1 MKSSNREKLETYRP
15 KLKEWLNDKT
25 CHLDGIAKQE
35 ILNIIREEFDP
46 NYHADLY
53 CGICVVKMM
62 EYAFREMDK
71 IIVKV
76 CLVPESE
83 SKTETITVDL
93 APEPIYKKKK
103 K

>member
-1 MKSSNREKLETYRP
+1 MKQSNRDKLETYRP

-25 CHLDGIAKQE
+25 CHLDGIEKQE

-53 CGICVVKMM
+53 CGICVVRML
-62 EYAFREMDK
+62 EHAFREMDK
-71 IIVKV
+71 I
-76 CLVPESE
+76 
-83 SKTETITVDL
+83 ETITVNL
-93 APEPIYKKKK
+93 APEPIIYKKKK

>member
-15 KLKEWLNDKT
+15 KLKEWLNDQT

-35 ILNIIREEFDP
+35 ILNIIREEWNP
-46 NYHADLY
+46 GYQVDLW
-53 CGICVVKMM
+53 CGHCVVKMM

-71 IIVKV
+71 V
-76 CLVPESE
+76 
-83 SKTETITVDL
+83 ETITVEL
-93 APEPIYKKKK
+93 APEPIIYKKKK